1 MIPDSLKKY
10 IAELIQNGLNEMDGA
25 TSTTASAGGEYTG
38 KFFLKKPK
46 KLEEKTPTLAAGKA
60 NISSYTKDGFT
71 PAKKGMPSD
80 SKIYDYKQFPSE
92 PKPKRYKLYKESELK
107 EYIKQEL
114 LNEISYRR
122 FNENVSKVTPERKI
136 TRALHEVTKRI
147 KEIEQVIEYST
158 RLKTEN
164 TIKKESFWE
173 AKTEQLVSLSE
184 RLNELSSKIKTL
196 SK

>member
-10 IAELIQNGLNEMDGA
+10 IDELIQQGLDEQDGA
-25 TSTTASAGGEYTG
+25 TSTTASAGGAYNS
-38 KFFLKKPK
+38 KYAF
-46 KLEEKTPTLAAGKA
+46 GKA
-60 NISSYTKDGFT
+60 DISTYTKDGF
-71 PAKKGMPSD
+71 KKVKPGMPSD
-80 SKIYDYKQFPSE
+80 SKMFDYKQFPST
-92 PKPKRYKLYKESELK
+92 PKPKSIKLYKEEEIK
-107 EYIKQEL
+107 EMIKQEL
-114 LNEISYRR
+114 INEISYRR

-173 AKTEQLVSLSE
+173 TKTEQLVSLSE

>member
-1 MIPDSLKKY
+1 MIPDQLKKY
-10 IAELIQNGLNEMDGA
+10 IDELINKELNEMDGGA
-25 TSTTASAGGEYTG
+25 TSTTASAGGYYNSKYFVKNPNKQGDYLVKTFG
-38 KFFLKKPK
+38 YKKVKP
-46 KLEEKTPTLAAGKA
+46 
-60 NISSYTKDGFT
+60 
-71 PAKKGMPSD
+71 GMPSD
-80 SKIYDYKQFPSE
+80 SKIYDYKQFPDT

-173 AKTEQLVSLSE
+173 TKTEQLVSLSE

>member
-1 MIPDSLKKY
+1 MIPDKLKQY
-10 IAELIQNGLNEMDGA
+10 IDELIDKELNEMDGG
-25 TSTTASAGGEYTG
+25 TSTTASAGGYYNSKYFVKNPNKQGDYLVKTFG
-38 KFFLKKPK
+38 FKKVKP
-46 KLEEKTPTLAAGKA
+46 
-60 NISSYTKDGFT
+60 
-71 PAKKGMPSD
+71 GMPSD
-80 SKIYDYKQFPSE
+80 SKVMDYKQFPST
-92 PKPKRYKLYKESELK
+92 PKPKSIKLYKEDKLK
-107 EYIKQEL
+107 EFIKQEL

-147 KEIEQVIEYST
+147 KEIEQVIEYSS

-173 AKTEQLVSLSE
+173 NKKEQLEALSG
-184 RLNELSSKIKTL
+184 RLNELSDKIKTL